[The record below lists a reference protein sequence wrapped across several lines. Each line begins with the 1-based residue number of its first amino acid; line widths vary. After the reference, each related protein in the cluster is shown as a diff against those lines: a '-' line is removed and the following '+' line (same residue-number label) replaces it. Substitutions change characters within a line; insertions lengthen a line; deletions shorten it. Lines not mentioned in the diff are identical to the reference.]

1 MTIDNFL
8 KKMMKIFPE
17 TRERLEEHISE
28 YGERLDTIVVE
39 EIIMPE
45 VIELLKKNQD
55 EKKLQV
61 IFDYFEDVS
70 INADDYLNNV
80 FSVTVL
86 EILGNEKNILEIAK
100 RYMGPVTV
108 KLQRKADFA
117 LGRKVQKQQN
127 ESVLIQKQ
135 CWSKI

>member
-45 VIELLKKNQD
+45 VIELL
-55 EKKLQV
+55 KKLQV

-117 LGRKVQKQQN
+117 LGRKV
-127 ESVLIQKQ
+127 
-135 CWSKI
+135 

>member
-61 IFDYFEDVS
+61 S

-117 LGRKVQKQQN
+117 LGRKV
-127 ESVLIQKQ
+127 
-135 CWSKI
+135 

>member
-45 VIELLKKNQD
+45 VIELLKKI
-55 EKKLQV
+55 KMR
-61 IFDYFEDVS
+61 
-70 INADDYLNNV
+70 
-80 FSVTVL
+80 
-86 EILGNEKNILEIAK
+86 KNFK
-100 RYMGPVTV
+100 
-108 KLQRKADFA
+108 
-117 LGRKVQKQQN
+117 
-127 ESVLIQKQ
+127 
-135 CWSKI
+135 

>member
-1 MTIDNFL
+1 MTIHNFF

-17 TRERLEEHISE
+17 TGERLEEHISE

-108 KLQRKADFA
+108 KLQRKADLA
-117 LGRKVQKQQN
+117 LGRKV
-127 ESVLIQKQ
+127 
-135 CWSKI
+135 